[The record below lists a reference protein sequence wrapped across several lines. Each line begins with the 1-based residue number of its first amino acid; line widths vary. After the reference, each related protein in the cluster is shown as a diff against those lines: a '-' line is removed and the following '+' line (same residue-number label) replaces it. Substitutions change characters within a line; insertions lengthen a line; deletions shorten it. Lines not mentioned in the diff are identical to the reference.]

1 MYFTLYEATLC
12 GTTLVVAESFLP
24 LVPCAVC
31 KSFYLLA
38 HPY

>member
-24 LVPCAVC
+24 LVC